1 MNEKRASD
9 VELEMP
15 EDIEAHQKIEEMI
28 GDAQNWLAQKKFSS
42 PDEGGCCIS
51 QDLVDGLVMLFGRL
65 SAGDP
70 QKIEELEKQVKRL
83 EFDLETAKLNSQAL
97 EERNKELNEMNFD
110 LEEKVQNGKNEANE
124 LLEDKNN
131 DLKRENR
138 LLKNLLNF
146 YLQKSHD

>member
-9 VELEMP
+9 VELEIP

-42 PDEGGCCIS
+42 PDEGGCWIS

-70 QKIEELEKQVKRL
+70 QRVEELEKQVKRL
-83 EFDLETAKLNSQAL
+83 EFDLETAKLNSQTL
-97 EERNKELNEMNFD
+97 EERNKELDEMNLD
-110 LEEKVQNGKNEANE
+110 LENKINEKHFNEDSALRKTNRS
-124 LLEDKNN
+124 LEE
-131 DLKRENR
+131 ENR
-138 LLKNLLNF
+138 SLKDLLMF
-146 YLQKSHD
+146 YIRP

>member
-28 GDAQNWLAQKKFSS
+28 GDAQQWLARMKFSS
-42 PDEGGCCIS
+42 PDEAGCLIS
-51 QDLVDGLVMLFGRL
+51 QDIADGLVMLFGRL
-65 SAGDP
+65 STGNP
-70 QKIEELEKQVKRL
+70 QRVEELEKQVKSL

-110 LEEKVQNGKNEANE
+110 LEEKVQNNKSDVDESLMRKNIE
-124 LLEDKNN
+124 LID
-131 DLKRENR
+131 ENR
-138 LLKNLLNF
+138 LLKNLLSF
-146 YLQKSHD
+146 YLSKTND